1 MQENARTLPINK
13 LHCVSIIMRSPR
25 GSGILCVK
33 MSADDRGIHNAS
45 SENRTPCVFPSQVW
59 HQLIFPEAVSTGHSI
74 YNAYVI
80 GDHV

>member
-1 MQENARTLPINK
+1 MAARSVKPKYFSSK
-13 LHCVSIIMRSPR
+13 LF
-25 GSGILCVK
+25 VK

-45 SENRTPCVFPSQVW
+45 CENHTPCVFPSQVC
-59 HQLIFPEAVSTGHSI
+59 HQLIFPESVSKGHSM